1 MPLIKD
7 QEKEMRERIL
17 SALNREMPEVD
28 FEASDTMVDD
38 GIIDSLTITGMISAL
53 SMEFGINIPYE
64 EINEENFNSLEALEK
79 MIERIQK
86 NA

>member
-1 MPLIKD
+1 
-7 QEKEMRERIL
+7 MRERIL

>member
-1 MPLIKD
+1 
-7 QEKEMRERIL
+7 MRERIL

-38 GIIDSLTITGMISAL
+38 GIIDSLTITAMISAL

>member
-1 MPLIKD
+1 
-7 QEKEMRERIL
+7 MRERIL

-79 MIERIQK
+79 MIERIKK

>member
-1 MPLIKD
+1 MPEIKD